1 MKNFKNLLFIFAFLL
16 IGQSAFANSAP
27 IVASPVL
34 PQSID
39 FNICNKYFKL
49 DNKSLFYLTMTGIN
63 ANKFTINEIKSKNGY
78 ILFTVAQKQY
88 LASVIKVDSK
98 NSLLKIT
105 PCDNKYYFPSGVVQN
120 LFKYIELNEKT
131 GFETIQTL

>member
-27 IVASPVL
+27 IVASPVQ

-105 PCDNKYYFPSGVVQN
+105 PCDNKYYFPSRVVQN
-120 LFKYIELNEKT
+120 LF
-131 GFETIQTL
+131 